1 MLPDNPRV
9 KAFMKQTK
17 NTNKLPSYA
26 SQSCNLGRSVCHVSS
41 GGQVKGSVAKLQ
53 LFLAALPSL
62 FPGSRPNPWCQRP
75 SFHQLG
81 HLNSRLQSSWPFSPL
96 YGCCEDEIYLRLGRN
111 IIHVSLNTYFWWTA
125 LEIRSQKP
133 GQNGFPR
140 PLAPPPRTGLE
151 RTGQYGVSPADS
163 SLKKEERTKT
173 RNVLK
178 TWSALQKM
186 EWVAKRVT
194 QQEKGGDH
202 RWGILY
208 FSSGH
213 GYIFK
218 VPFLNS

>member
-17 NTNKLPSYA
+17 NTNKLPSYV
-26 SQSCNLGRSVCHVSS
+26 SQSCNLGRSVCHMSS

-81 HLNSRLQSSWPFSPL
+81 HLNSRPQSSWPFSLLSFIWMLWRWNILEVGREYNP
-96 YGCCEDEIYLRLGRN
+96 CVFKYLFLVDCFRDTFSETWAKRIPPAPGPTTKNGLG
-111 IIHVSLNTYFWWTA
+111 
-125 LEIRSQKP
+125 KDC
-133 GQNGFPR
+133 
-140 PLAPPPRTGLE
+140 
-151 RTGQYGVSPADS
+151 QYGVSPADS

-186 EWVAKRVT
+186 EWVCQKGYPARKRGWS
-194 QQEKGGDH
+194 QMGNS
-202 RWGILY
+202 IL
-208 FSSGH
+208 
-213 GYIFK
+213 FK
-218 VPFLNS
+218 WPQLHI

>member
-1 MLPDNPRV
+1 ME
-9 KAFMKQTK
+9 QTK

-26 SQSCNLGRSVCHVSS
+26 SQSCNLGLSVCHMSS

-62 FPGSRPNPWCQRP
+62 FPGSRPNPWCQGP

-81 HLNSRLQSSWPFSPL
+81 HLNSRPQSSWPFSPL
-96 YGCCEDEIYLRLGRN
+96 YGCCEDEIYLRLGGN

-151 RTGQYGVSPADS
+151 RTANMGWAQLTAASKR
-163 SLKKEERTKT
+163 KKEQKLEMCSKPEVHYRKWSELPKGLPGKKKGVITDGEFYT
-173 RNVLK
+173 FQVATATYLK
-178 TWSALQKM
+178 YRSLIHKHYSLINTL
-186 EWVAKRVT
+186 R
-194 QQEKGGDH
+194 
-202 RWGILY
+202 
-208 FSSGH
+208 
-213 GYIFK
+213 
-218 VPFLNS
+218 